1 MDIIKAINQME
12 NMWNTRL
19 TFRGVYEDFPDKAQC
34 GEVILVRGNTY
45 VYSNEYEWTEI
56 GDTEIKEKKI
66 PKNCPNCGGIINPFK
81 LKCEFCG
88 TYWGVQI

>member
-1 MDIIKAINQME
+1 MDIIKAINQMG

-19 TFRGVYEDFPDKAQC
+19 TFRGVYEDFPDTAQY
-34 GEVILVRGNTY
+34 GEVILIGKNEY
-45 VYSNEYEWTEI
+45 VYDGEWIEI

-88 TYWGVQI
+88 TYWGQI